1 MQVYFYDDNY
11 FYTNTDILNEEELK
25 DKENFTTIAPK
36 NGFLKPKW
44 NKEEKVWEEG
54 AAATEII
61 LGQMTTPQNS
71 NFDFQYILLK
81 ILEMMQKG
89 GVSVDTNWF
98 FQYVMYQWTIDG
110 IDENYLNL
118 CVATKMLT
126 EQQVALIKATPK
138 LK

>member
-98 FQYVMYQWTIDG
+98 FQYVMYQ
-110 IDENYLNL
+110 
-118 CVATKMLT
+118 
-126 EQQVALIKATPK
+126 
-138 LK
+138 